1 MPKPRILLT
10 RRWPKEAEAKL
21 FEAFDVTADSKDRP
35 ISRETLIDALRSH
48 DGLACTVS
56 DQIDAAVIRKSV
68 PCRCKIIANF
78 GVGTNHIDIKVAQ
91 ESGIIVTNTPD
102 VLTDATADLALT
114 LILMV
119 SRRVGEG
126 EREIRN
132 GLWTGWRPTHM
143 LGRQISG
150 KTLGIVGM
158 GRIGRATAMRAAYGF
173 GMKIIFYNR
182 SALSD
187 CGPIEAKQLSSVE
200 EVCASSDVISLHCAS
215 NRDTRHII
223 NQKAIS
229 QMKPEAIIINT
240 ARGDV
245 IDEEALAEALEQR
258 LIGGAGLDVFQSE
271 PNISPRLINAPNT
284 VLLPHLGSATT
295 ETRNAMGMRVL
306 RNLES
311 FFFGRNVLDSVT

>member
-10 RRWPKEAEAKL
+10 RRWPKEAEEKL

-56 DQIDAAVIRKSV
+56 DQIDADLIRKSA
-68 PCRCKIIANF
+68 PCQCKIIANY
-78 GVGTNHIDIKVAQ
+78 GVGTNHIDITVAH
-91 ESGIIVTNTPD
+91 ESGMVVTNTPD

-119 SRRVGEG
+119 SRRAGEG
-126 EREIRN
+126 EREIRK
-132 GLWTGWRPTHM
+132 GLWAGWRPTHM

-158 GRIGRATAMRAAYGF
+158 GRIGRATAMRAAHGF

-187 CGPIEAKQLSSVE
+187 WGPIEAKQLSSVD

-215 NRDTRHII
+215 GKDTRHII

-229 QMKPEAIIINT
+229 QMKSEAIIINT

-306 RNLES
+306 RNLKS
-311 FFFGRNVLDSVT
+311 FFSGGDVLDLVT